1 MLMQTREYHPI
12 GATVGAQPVKFE
24 VSPFAVH
31 VTISRPYTRMA
42 AKMNHLHFEA
52 TTLTFNKIPAVN
64 VCGGTTSDLFWEIAL
79 TPEDAADL
87 RALIGEIQEA
97 AKSL

>member
-12 GATVGAQPVKFE
+12 GATPGAKPVKFE

-31 VTISRPYTRMA
+31 VTIARPYTKMA
-42 AKMNHLHFEA
+42 AKMDRLRFEE
-52 TTLTFNKIPAVN
+52 TTLTFDKIPAVN
-64 VCGGTTSDLFWEIAL
+64 VHGGTSSDLFWEIAL
-79 TPEDAADL
+79 KPEDAADL
-87 RALIGEIQEA
+87 RALIGEILEA